1 MLLVLAPLPHLDRV
15 QFVERLDHAG
25 PVHEVHA
32 AHFEP
37 GGAGLVALR
46 AARALG
52 LRARLVAFRG
62 PGSLGDLIATSCS
75 SESIDVAWLSMAAP
89 TPMRAIYHGCD
100 ASGAMSRHVYREHPP
115 RLSDTELRS
124 YLSRF
129 ERELDSELDSE
140 LGSELGGRDEPGAMP
155 AVDGVLVCE
164 TNAMQGS
171 LAIVFEELVHRVR
184 DRGLPWMLVTSLR
197 ASALRALGPAMVFE
211 DRKLGEGDAIPDPG
225 DSRGGNTAL
234 LLRDAH
240 DDFHVELPHVELD
253 LDVPKPGD
261 RGGEAPLEAA
271 AIAYHLRR
279 TQGWPERMASCFAAA
294 AAVAQTR
301 KQLGGRL
308 AMSEIDGFFS
318 QVRAREIA

>member
-15 QFVERLDHAG
+15 QFVERLDRAAT
-25 PVHEVHA
+25 VHDVQA
-32 AHFEP
+32 AHFEA
-37 GGAGLVALR
+37 GGAGFVALR

-62 PGSLGDLIATSCS
+62 PGSLGDLVASACDA
-75 SESIDVAWLSMAAP
+75 ESIDVAWLSMAAP
-89 TPMRAIYHGCD
+89 TPMRAIYHGLD
-100 ASGAMSRHVYREHPP
+100 ASGAMTRRVYREHPP
-115 RLSDTELRS
+115 RLADTELRAF
-124 YLSRF
+124 LARCD
-129 ERELDSELDSE
+129 RELQYDAEAGHE
-140 LGSELGGRDEPGAMP
+140 LGAAPSI
-155 AVDGVLVCE
+155 DGVLVCE
-164 TNAMQGS
+164 TRAMQGS
-171 LAIVFEELVHRVR
+171 LAIVFEALVGRVR
-184 DRGLPWMLVTSLR
+184 DRGLPWMLVTSLPT
-197 ASALRALGPAMVFE
+197 SALRALGPTMVFE
-211 DRKLGEGDAIPDPG
+211 DRKLGDERDIPDRV
-225 DSRGGNTAL
+225 DAHAANTAL
-234 LLRDAH
+234 LLRDAY

-308 AMSEIDGFFS
+308 AMSEIEGFFS